1 VRATTLIL
9 ALCAVSLTAY
19 QSEHYDL
26 LIRHGTLID
35 GTGAPMYRADLAVS
49 GGFIVRVGDIP
60 NATAAEEID
69 ATGLYVTPGFI
80 NLHSHAAPNAL
91 SSAVNMLT
99 QGVTFELLNADG
111 GGRTD
116 IAQQLQQA
124 AADGL
129 ALNVGANIGFNSAWV
144 ATVGEADRRPSAEE
158 IARMREILTMNL
170 EAGAWGV
177 SAGLDYKPAY
187 YATAEEV
194 VEVVKAAAPWRTN
207 FTNHDRLTPETK
219 YSSRAAIAETIGIGS
234 RAGLVPIITHMK
246 VQGREQ
252 GTAGAVLGLMSDATR
267 RGNFTAAD
275 AYPYLAGQTGLGAL
289 LIPGW
294 AQDGGREAM
303 LERFKD
309 PALRAKIIA
318 EAEEAM
324 SARFGG
330 PQGVFL
336 PATRRELTDVM
347 REMNVGAG
355 EAVVRLL
362 EVDNQG
368 AILRFGSEDELV
380 RILQHPT
387 TSVACD
393 CGASLPGRGSHP
405 RNQGTYPRVLGR
417 YVRETN
423 ALTWEDAVRKMT
435 LLPATTIGMVDR
447 GALAAGTAADI
458 TVFDPATV
466 IDRATYADPSLP
478 SEGIR
483 YVVVNGIVA
492 LRDGRPTGAKSGQVL
507 RRTRAMPSRPMTAV
521 NVTRR
526 VEARGTVAWPDGD
539 TWQVSVDIDQ
549 RGGRRHARGEMTLRD
564 RGRRE
569 VGAVETLGVLQT
581 WNAWASVTGTL
592 RMNGTGERRPVVLVF
607 EQADPWRADRAAS
620 ITLYSRLPNGVA
632 SEAIGRAERVRIV
645 SR

>member
-9 ALCAVSLTAY
+9 ALCAISLTA
-19 QSEHYDL
+19 QQPDRYDL

-35 GTGAPMYRADLAVS
+35 GSGAPMYRGDVAVS
-49 GGFIVRVGDIP
+49 NGVIVRVGEIA
-60 NATAAEEID
+60 NATASEEVD
-69 ATGLYVTPGFI
+69 ASGLYVTPGFI

-111 GGRTD
+111 GGRID

-129 ALNVGANIGFNSAWV
+129 ALNVGANIGFNSAWT
-144 ATVGEADRRPSAEE
+144 ATVGEADRRPTAEE
-158 IARMREILTMNL
+158 IARMREILTSNL

-187 YATAEEV
+187 YASAEEV

-252 GTAGAVLGLMSDATR
+252 GSAGAVLNLMSDATR
-267 RGNFTAAD
+267 RGNYTAAD

-289 LIPGW
+289 LVPGW

-309 PALRAKIIA
+309 PALRTKIIA

-330 PQGVFL
+330 PEGVFL

-355 EAVVRLL
+355 EAVIRLL
-362 EVDNQG
+362 EADNQG
-368 AILRFGSEDELV
+368 AILRFGSEDDLV
-380 RILQHPT
+380 KILQHPT

-417 YVRETN
+417 YVRETK

-447 GALAAGTAADI
+447 GALAAGMAADI

-483 YVVVNGIVA
+483 HVVVNGVIA
-492 LRDGRPTGAKSGQVL
+492 LRDGRPTGAKAGQVL
-507 RRTRAMPSRPMTAV
+507 RRTRAMPSRPMNAS
-521 NVTRR
+521 NVGRR
-526 VEARGTVAWPDGD
+526 LEARGSVASATGD
-539 TWQVSVDIDQ
+539 TWQVSVDIEQ
-549 RGGRRHARGEMTLRD
+549 RSGRRLAGGDITLRD
-564 RGRRE
+564 RERRE
-569 VGAVETLGVLQT
+569 IGEVEALGVLQT
-581 WNAWASVTGTL
+581 WNAWASVTGSL
-592 RMNGTGERRPVVLVF
+592 RISATGERRPIVLVV
-607 EQADPWRADRAAS
+607 EQADPWRADRASS
-620 ITLYSRLPNGVA
+620 ITLYSRSADGA
-632 SEAIGRAERVRIV
+632 ATEMTGRAERVRIT